1 MGSSYFAFGSLFV
14 FVCGAHVYPYLAAGA
29 SVASCSD
36 DDEGDG
42 IISEQRVEKYVTG
55 YKWYLDNNK
64 RSEYRF
70 YRNRLVSCM
79 SSGKV
84 TSGSLTWAESNFFG
98 TWAVADGKLVTTFT
112 SGAYGGFDWNSIL
125 YGSLTITEL
134 RSNFKSIEAT
144 APNGDPH
151 ELSSYMVSYGTG
163 NDFIDYTDASDHDG
177 ALEGTWQALAHKGER
192 NVVFTI
198 KIGKQGKITF
208 IAKSENID
216 FTTTCTT
223 KNGHVTFTHL
233 FEPGTNPRSFI
244 YIREK
249 DEIRFYSEENA
260 QQVWTWDKVE

>member
-1 MGSSYFAFGSLFV
+1 MKKIFSFLLMSAML
-14 FVCGAHVYPYLAAGA
+14 LAVGV
-29 SVASCSD
+29 SVASCSS

-42 IISEQRVEKYVTG
+42 IISEQRVEKYITG
-55 YKWYLDNNK
+55 YTWHL
-64 RSEYRF
+64 EYKKQPDFRF
-70 YRNRLVSCM
+70 YRNRLVSSM

-84 TSGSLTWAESNFFG
+84 TSGSLTWDESNFFG
-98 TWAVADGKLVTTFT
+98 TWAVVDGKLVTTFT
-112 SGAYGGFDWNSIL
+112 TGAYGGFDWNSIL

-134 RSNFKSIEAT
+134 RSDCKMINAT
-144 APNGDPH
+144 DPDGYSH
-151 ELSSYMVSYGTG
+151 MLHSSEMSDRFV
-163 NDFIDYTDASDHDG
+163 DYTDASDHDG
-177 ALEGTWQALAHKGER
+177 ALEGTWEALAHKGER
-192 NVVFTI
+192 NIIFTI

-233 FEPGTNPRSFI
+233 FEPGNNPRSFI

-260 QQVWTWDKVE
+260 QQVWTWQKVE

>member
-1 MGSSYFAFGSLFV
+1 MKKIFSLLLMS
-14 FVCGAHVYPYLAAGA
+14 AMLLAMGA

-55 YKWYLDNNK
+55 YKWYLDGK
-64 RSEYRF
+64 KKTEFRF
-70 YRNRLVSCM
+70 YRNRLVSRM
-79 SSGKV
+79 
-84 TSGSLTWAESNFFG
+84 SGSGSVVSGQLTYAASNYFG
-98 TWAVADGKLVTTFT
+98 TWAVVDGKLVTTFT
-112 SGAYGGFDWNSIL
+112 TSPYEDSDLNSIL
-125 YGSLTITEL
+125 YGSLTIDKL
-134 RSNFKSIEAT
+134 RSDCKIIDAT
-144 APNGDPH
+144 DPDGYSH
-151 ELSSYMVSYGTG
+151 DLGSYGM
-163 NDFIDYTDASDHDG
+163 NNRFVDYTDASDHDG
-177 ALEGTWQALAHKGER
+177 ALEGTWEAMAHKGER
-192 NVVFTI
+192 NIIFTI

-233 FEPGTNPRSFI
+233 FEPGTNPRSLI

>member
-1 MGSSYFAFGSLFV
+1 MKKIFSFLLMSAMLFAM
-14 FVCGAHVYPYLAAGA
+14 GA

-36 DDEGDG
+36 DDEDDG
-42 IISEQRVEKYVTG
+42 IISEKRVEKYVTG
-55 YKWYLDNNK
+55 YKWYLDSK
-64 RSEYRF
+64 KKTEFRF

-79 SSGKV
+79 SGTGSVVSGQ
-84 TSGSLTWAESNFFG
+84 LTYAASNFFG
-98 TWAVADGKLVTTFT
+98 TWAVVDGKLITTFT
-112 SGAYGGFDWNSIL
+112 TSPYEDSDLNSIL
-125 YGSLTITEL
+125 YGSLTIDKL
-134 RSNFKSIEAT
+134 RSDCKIIDAT
-144 APNGDPH
+144 DPDGYSH
-151 ELSSYMVSYGTG
+151 DLGSYGMS
-163 NDFIDYTDASDHDG
+163 NRFVDYTDASDHDG
-177 ALEGTWQALAHKGER
+177 ALEGTWKAMAHKGDR
-192 NVVFTI
+192 NIIFTI

-233 FEPGTNPRSFI
+233 FEPGTNSRSFI